1 MEKML
6 HMSPADIFKEYREA
20 KDPKEQIK
28 ILADENVC
36 GAREII
42 DVLISFGVN
51 IKQRK
56 KIKPS
61 VWTEKQIAE
70 VEKMY
75 LSGVKEGEIAEK
87 FNTSV
92 INLRNCVLYKYGMH
106 KKKKALG
113 VKGHTEG
120 NSPEKDKLNN

>member
-1 MEKML
+1 MGKIL

-28 ILADENVC
+28 ILADENIC

-61 VWTEKQIAE
+61 VWTEEQIKK
-70 VEKMY
+70 VEDMY
-75 LSGVKEGEIAEK
+75 LSGVKDSEIAKE

-92 INLRNCVLYKYGMH
+92 INLRQCVIYKYGMH

-113 VKGHTEG
+113 VKGNTKG
-120 NSPEKDKLNN
+120 RCPEKDTTNN

>member
-6 HMSPADIFKEYREA
+6 YMTPADIFKEYREA
-20 KDPKEQIK
+20 KYPKEQIK

-36 GAREII
+36 GVREII

-56 KIKPS
+56 RRKAT
-61 VWTEKQIAE
+61 VWTEEQIKK
-70 VEKMY
+70 VEDMY
-75 LSGVKEGEIAEK
+75 LSGVKDSEIAKE

-92 INLRNCVLYKYGMH
+92 INLRQCVLYKYGLH

-113 VKGHTEG
+113 VKGNTEG
-120 NSPEKDKLNN
+120 KCP

>member
-1 MEKML
+1 MGKIL

-28 ILADENVC
+28 ILADENIC

-61 VWTEKQIAE
+61 VWTEEQIKK
-70 VEKMY
+70 VEDMY
-75 LSGVKEGEIAEK
+75 LSGVKDSEIAKE

-92 INLRNCVLYKYGMH
+92 INLRQCVIYKYGMH

-113 VKGHTEG
+113 VKGNTEG
-120 NSPEKDKLNN
+120 KCPEKDTINN